1 MSAISKEI
9 EQAVIDAEL
18 LEECDACGKPQ
29 PTAFVLEQEP
39 ERRIVQCSI
48 CERWL
53 CTSPCFSQHSM
64 PKHRAGN
71 APTTSW
77 WKRVIRRGH

>member
-1 MSAISKEI
+1 MSATSKEI
-9 EQAVIDAEL
+9 VPAVIDAEP
-18 LEECDACGKPQ
+18 LEECDACGATQ

-48 CERWL
+48 CERLL

-71 APTTSW
+71 APTSW
-77 WKRVIRRGH
+77 WRRVIRRGR